1 MVPTRLIPFLV
12 VVPLLAEGTHVRSG
26 QAKPNAAAELGR
38 IAGKVEV
45 SSALVSRRP
54 RFRIYADVGPGAV
67 PPPPRPGDDLARELR
82 NVVVYIA
89 DAPAGGAIPVAKDAQ
104 ASVTMAQRNERFEP
118 HILPVVQGTRVEFP
132 NEDDIYH
139 NVFSLSS
146 ARAFDL
152 GRFPKGEAKDV
163 LFRKS
168 GLVQVFCHIHSDMSG
183 IVLVLPNA
191 FFSAPSGGGEYA
203 IEDVPAGE
211 YTIVGWHER
220 AKPVTRRVRVVA
232 GETTT
237 INFSLPLE
245 IGVQP

>member
-1 MVPTRLIPFLV
+1 MVPLRLIPFLV
-12 VVPLLAEGTHVRSG
+12 VAPLLAEGAHIQPG
-26 QAKPNAAAELGR
+26 QAKPNPAAELGR

-54 RFRIYADVGPGAV
+54 RFRIYSDAGAGAV
-67 PPPPRPGDDLARELR
+67 PPRTNPGDDLARELR
-82 NVVVYIA
+82 NVVVYVS
-89 DAPAGGAIPVAKDAQ
+89 DASSAGIPVAKEGQ
-104 ASVTMAQRNERFEP
+104 ARAAMAQRNERFEP

-152 GRFPKGEAKDV
+152 GRFPRGEAKDV
-163 LFRKS
+163 LFRKP

-191 FFSAPSGGGEYA
+191 FFAAPTGDGEYA
-203 IEDVPAGE
+203 IEGVPPGE
-211 YTIVGWHER
+211 YTVMGWHER
-220 AKPVTRRVRVVA
+220 AKPVSRRIRVVA

-237 INFSLPLE
+237 IDFSLPLE
-245 IGVQP
+245 IGKQP